1 MKKAVRL
8 NSPAVAISLTALF
21 LALGG
26 TVYAAGKA
34 RLNGRAIVV
43 KSLPGNR
50 LKPHSVPANRLRP
63 GTISATALSGQLTG
77 SQIDARTLGQVP
89 NAGRAVSADSADNAA
104 HAETADSARHAEE
117 AEVAL
122 NAVNAIN
129 ATKVN
134 GHEAGC
140 ATGTIPFAGACWEGS
155 VDTAV
160 ETENPAVTAL
170 EAATNCTKQGGT
182 LPGAL
187 ELAAFTKVPGIIL
200 DAGSEW
206 SSDLTNFSGPNGYAV
221 VTVSNTAVLDYVLPT
236 NAKRYR
242 CVFPLLH

>member
-1 MKKAVRL
+1 MKKAVRA

-50 LKPHSVPANRLRP
+50 LKLHSVPANRLRP
-63 GTISATALSGQLTG
+63 GAISATALSGQLTG
-77 SQIDARTLGQVP
+77 AQIDARTLGQVP
-89 NAGRAVSADSADNAA
+89 NAGHAVSADSADNAA
-104 HAETADSARHAEE
+104 HAETADSARRAEE
-117 AEVAL
+117 AEMAL

-134 GHEAGC
+134 GHEVGC
-140 ATGTIPFAGACWEGS
+140 KSGTIPFAGACWEGS
-155 VDTAV
+155 VDTVV

-187 ELAAFTKVPGIIL
+187 ELAAFSKVDGVTL
-200 DAGSEW
+200 DAGGEW
-206 SSDLTNFSGPNGYAV
+206 SGDLTTFSGPNVYAI
-221 VTVSNTAVLDYVLPT
+221 VTVSATSVLDAT
-236 NAKRYR
+236 AMNQTRRYR
-242 CVFPLLH
+242 CVFPFLH